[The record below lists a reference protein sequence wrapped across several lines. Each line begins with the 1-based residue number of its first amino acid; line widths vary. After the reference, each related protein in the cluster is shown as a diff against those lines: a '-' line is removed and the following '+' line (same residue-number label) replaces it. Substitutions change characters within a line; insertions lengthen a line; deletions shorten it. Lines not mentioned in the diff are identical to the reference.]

1 MPGTE
6 VGRKVTAARQ
16 IDTRVWPKC
25 QEGDFWSRDLNL
37 GIRVKRLLEG
47 HSKDKL
53 AQGESVG
60 GGVQRRA
67 LRARGGRGA
76 RVSGR
81 SCDFEGLARTEGPWR
96 GSQGS
101 GQMDT
106 RHFLSEKLRWEKKAR
121 VKVKLCRLL

>member
-16 IDTRVWPKC
+16 IDTRVRPKC

-76 RVSGR
+76 RPGEDR
-81 SCDFEGLARTEGPWR
+81 GALARVTRLRADGHPAFSVREAEVGKEGK
-96 GSQGS
+96 
-101 GQMDT
+101 
-106 RHFLSEKLRWEKKAR
+106 SEG
-121 VKVKLCRLL
+121 